1 MAPLWGSGD
10 VSGDEPKF
18 AAHHEGMDTS
28 NLTVFG
34 VDETELGNARAASG
48 DARKYAPSHGG
59 WVGITTYM
67 DNSVTPPKLRVKSE
81 TLVAIGITGLDQA
94 NDDTI
99 YTP

>member
-18 AAHHEGMDTS
+18 TAHHEGMDTS

-34 VDETELGNARAASG
+34 VDATELGVANAASG
-48 DARKYAPSHGG
+48 DARKYAPSHEG

-67 DNSVTPPKLRVKSE
+67 DNSVTPPVLRVKSE
-81 TLVAIGITGLDQA
+81 VLVAIGITGLDQA
-94 NDDTI
+94 DDTQF
-99 YTP
+99 PDS

>member
-18 AAHHEGMDTS
+18 TAHHEGMDTS

-48 DARKYAPSHGG
+48 DARNYAPSHGG
-59 WVGITTYM
+59 WVGITTYNDM
-67 DNSVTPPKLRVKSE
+67 HGNLRVKSE
-81 TLVAIGITGLDQA
+81 VLVAIGITGLDQA